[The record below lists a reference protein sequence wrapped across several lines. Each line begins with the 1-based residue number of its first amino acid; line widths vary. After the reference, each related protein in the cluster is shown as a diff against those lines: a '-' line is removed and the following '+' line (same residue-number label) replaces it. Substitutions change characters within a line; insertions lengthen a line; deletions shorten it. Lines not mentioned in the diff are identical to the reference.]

1 MPLIPSDTI
10 LPFDLIR
17 LQFPIRAA
25 FAMTINKSQG
35 QTFSFVGIWLEE
47 PCFSHGQL
55 YVALSRVGSQNNIKL
70 FKKPG
75 TDDLTRNVVFLDI
88 FKN

>member
-1 MPLIPSDTI
+1 MPLIPSDCS
-10 LPFDLIR
+10 LPFELIR
-17 LQFPIRAA
+17 LQFPVRAA

-35 QTFSFVGIWLEE
+35 QTFSFVGVWLEE

-55 YVALSRVGSQNNIKL
+55 YVALSRVESQKNIRL

-75 TDDLTRNVVFLDI
+75 TDNFTRNVVFLDI
-88 FKN
+88 FKR